1 MTKYKIE
8 DGTIVDVTEYSQE
21 SIDFFLTQYP
31 EAELVQEEETQD
43 FQNGAAEK
51 DADVVPVA
59 TPSRAS
65 IISGVQPKDTESPS
79 VDISSELEDPDPDKP
94 LSASEK
100 RIATRKRREQEKQ
113 DGLKAEAITATNE
126 IEARIESIPKEDI
139 VTIQANEYFGP
150 VKTRSDRTTVSKTMV
165 GMMGP
170 TVSFEPTFDSD
181 ESYTKYLKETL
192 GVKYDQY
199 LDYKETNNIV
209 PLNTQN
215 ESQLK
220 GIYDDAETKAKDKV
234 YNNSLF
240 NVSEDVQ
247 EYMVASPKFASGAET
262 VEAQKFNL
270 KVLNES
276 VDQNLKNY
284 KDALK
289 EWESQAIPLNKE
301 AEDIKTQIDRFTFYY
316 DGASQEQADQY
327 NELIQAYNSKIQQWE
342 EKGFNELPVFVNSQ
356 AKLVNSQQKDYSKML
371 EDSRK
376 ALVDSDLFEKN
387 LKQDYSASARVGRVF
402 DEFFVQSTR
411 NFADLTAEL
420 GLKGAKA
427 AGMAGFQPLAFLTSP
442 GNSAIVDSVIETI
455 QKNNKNYNLSMASKR
470 ESIPTSPS
478 IDDIGKDGLSVW
490 DWTSIALQDN
500 SATIATTFVPGLASL
515 KGASGVKAAFKTASY
530 TARKKALQNQKKLW
544 LAGKRTVQG
553 TFFVAETGGKYGE
566 LQTDEASREQEIKF
580 LYSKLNNIEDID
592 ERTEIYNKINELEE
606 VEDYTLLQKAFTSY
620 GAGTTAT
627 LLESLGTLKM
637 LEPAKG
643 LAKQIGVKAA
653 KKELYKQPV
662 RFGAN
667 LVGSTLAGLK
677 SLPKNLGVET
687 LEEVLTEISHNALD
701 VTVLNENKS
710 IFEGVNK
717 DFLASTAVSSFG
729 IMAPR
734 SAGNM
739 FNIVKS
745 EFRTKGEIFDNQKL
759 ARELIDLNES
769 TTPEN
774 SKELRGRKRQLLKKL
789 ALSDAISLH
798 KLRYMTADQIEEV
811 ADINRQMRQVNGKF
825 SQLGGLGD
833 LGEAENKRVKKQL
846 ENEYSSLTT
855 ARQELLDAKQRS
867 NTKKAANINKA
878 LGTAAQNSN
887 ASFYYG
893 VNDFYNDLVMTQMG
907 DGDFISIKGEQE
919 EGGIKYEDLD
929 KQLAKYKGK
938 MVKVVDD
945 KTGKEVEVDAF
956 EYLKE
961 NVENNSFNAA
971 QLFGDI
977 IVNQPLIDRKI
988 ASEPTG
994 TGAQYAAISPLEELF
1009 HLSVAQK
1016 GIKFD
1021 STAENAVLEA
1031 ENILKEKRDLG
1042 VISEEDYNGLNKR
1055 FDQYRGKDSK
1065 DFNAEEFIAQMN
1077 NAISLGAINR
1087 SDLESAPSFKKFL
1100 NNTIRSTFGDMS
1112 WMLKLENS
1120 DDVFN
1125 LVKNFQSDVSKGVT
1139 FQAPEREELKTS
1151 LSEDIQNELE
1161 ALEDSY
1167 FDGDIDEYQ
1176 FEQRRDNLDIKLK
1189 QAEKT
1194 EKAAVVKQVETEV
1207 VKDVDIEST
1216 KKPTVKKETS
1226 DKESKPKKVYN
1237 NENLIETIKSKDTSS
1252 REKAA
1257 AEADLVESFDTMAL
1271 NAIKYDTRKG
1281 DYDRT
1286 EVRDYLRVFFPTI
1299 LKSYNPSEA
1308 KFSTWVYN
1316 NIAPK
1321 AQQTYEKFKKIAD
1334 KSLDAEAGTAG
1345 SVREAVADTSTTTEV
1360 ATDKT
1365 SRKIKPIELVRNQ
1378 ESKNKYREAIKNIV
1392 ESGEVSIDKSTFGN
1406 LKDLATEV
1414 TAEIFDIPVLKVTDP
1429 ADNLTYKDVIV
1440 DDSNI
1445 NKIKKYYPE
1454 AKVGM
1459 VIKSESSKIQDV
1471 IKSMGTDLF
1480 KLLPPEN
1487 VSPELA
1493 TVDAQAYKPVKG
1505 TGLKIPSSL
1514 MKVFYEATGKRS
1526 KGVTSQTA
1534 IKRLK
1539 PGLTYEQ
1546 FLKDLG
1552 IVKGQPNTY
1561 DRAIGQRLKA
1571 ITTLFGKLATNTEV
1585 RQLEGV
1591 TDVQKQNIEAG
1602 KSDIQFSK
1610 SSKDLLN
1617 KFNLNYTEIRSKL
1630 DVDNYIENMVK
1641 PLINVFNSEDY
1652 KLLNRTVLQFRSKS
1666 LGGNKIVSDYLRNK
1680 LSKLNL
1686 PNRVTVGRTKPSST
1700 IGNTVEKFEKSLKS
1714 GKINK
1719 YNKRNSEVFDK
1730 MWNDINDIV
1739 SKDRN
1744 MAVPIMYFLEN
1755 SINEA
1760 TNPHRMGAPIIGYQV
1775 NAGKLYYEHAVQS
1788 QLSYLSLMESIL
1800 DPDKNFKSE
1809 FEKIKENYKIIAISE
1824 SSNDKLNKAGYALK
1838 MPKDW
1843 KNWYDRYFNKKV
1855 ASIDGGINPNELINI
1870 KGGTF
1875 ADGFGINNKGG
1886 KISKEKIALN
1896 KSIIQASKSN
1906 NNMLPKSQKLKG
1918 DFTNDQVLDKMR
1930 ELDSKQRE
1938 AQISFSKTF
1947 NLDKDFN
1954 DILENKTGIAA
1965 EKTYGKVKA
1974 EVVGASKGKFD
1985 FFIAPSA
1992 EDFVGLL
1999 YKTLGKGKKGDAQM
2013 AWYKTHL
2020 LDPFA
2025 RAMNNVSADR
2035 NSLGRDFKALKKD
2048 LKIVPKDLKKRLPG
2062 EYFTKEQAIRVYIWE
2077 QTGADIPGLSEADQK
2092 TLVDIVKDNT
2102 NLVLFANEIMKL
2114 NKGIAFAKPSENW
2127 VSGTITTDLIEGLN
2141 SVKRKQYLEL
2151 WQQNVDIIFS
2161 EKNLNKLEA
2170 AYGKSY
2176 RYSIEG
2182 TLERMKTGRNRTFG
2196 TDSLTGRFLDWI
2208 NGTTG
2213 AIMFFNTRSAVL
2225 QTISAANFINFQ
2237 DNNVFAASKAFA
2249 NQKQYWSDFKML
2261 FNSDFLVERRDGLK
2275 LNVQESDI
2283 ADIAKERGARGVIG
2297 RILKLGFTPTQLA
2310 DSFAIA
2316 AGGSTFYRNRLN
2328 KLIKEGMDPLA
2339 AKKQAMRDFR
2349 ETAEESQ
2356 QSSRPDKIS
2365 QQQAGPLGRT
2375 VLAFANTPA
2384 QYARLMKKAASDIK
2398 NGRGD
2403 FKTNV
2408 SKIMYYGFVQN
2419 LIFNT
2424 LTNALFAIEFGEDE
2438 EEESKKYVSV
2448 ANGMADSI
2456 LRGIGVSGAIVSV
2469 LKNAALTFVREDKK
2483 KNPNYEKITDDL
2495 LRISPPIASKISK
2508 FKSAS
2513 RSYKWDKKEMGEKG
2527 FSLDNPAYLAGANVV
2542 SAATN
2547 LPLDRVIKK
2556 MDHVRAASNSE
2567 LETYKRIFLLAGW
2580 SKWDLGIKEPKKS
2593 KKKNGKFGGGGGF
2606 GSGGKF

>member
-65 IISGVQPKDTESPS
+65 IISGVQPKDTESQS
-79 VDISSELEDPDPDKP
+79 VDTSSELQEPESEDPSERDLLVSSIEETERQINDYIQRGGEVNESDAAVLQGYKNDLFKMDQNIITGKDFSSDEFEKLEDNEKIKLQEAASNEIQKQYSSDGIVEFEITPEEIDDKAKKILKEKTQPSLIESYAAQTVRGFASFAKNSVDFVDMVEFSIMEAGLNAFDSDYEGTPEEKQALMRTAKQSKGAVNFNHSLAAELFIQKLEPSIRKYENESIIDDIEQGNYLLAGERAVGSALESLPSVAAAYLGVGGLVALGGSSAGAKFTEEFEKDPSVNTAN
-94 LSASEK
+94 LVANALASGTIDAGFE
-100 RIATRKRREQEKQ
+100 IATRGVLKRAGILANKGNR
-113 DGLKAEAITATNE
+113 KAAEDLI
-126 IEARIESIPKEDI
+126 RGGSESL
-139 VTIQANEYFGP
+139 
-150 VKTRSDRTTVSKTMV
+150 VKKLGINTVSEAGSEAATKT
-165 GMMGP
+165 
-170 TVSFEPTFDSD
+170 T
-181 ESYTKYLKETL
+181 TL
-192 GVKYDQY
+192 
-199 LDYKETNNIV
+199 L
-209 PLNTQN
+209 L
-215 ESQLK
+215 
-220 GIYDDAETKAKDKV
+220 
-234 YNNSLF
+234 
-240 NVSEDVQ
+240 
-247 EYMVASPKFASGAET
+247 
-262 VEAQKFNL
+262 
-270 KVLNES
+270 
-276 VDQNLKNY
+276 
-284 KDALK
+284 DAL
-289 EWESQAIPLNKE
+289 P
-301 AEDIKTQIDRFTFYY
+301 
-316 DGASQEQADQY
+316 
-327 NELIQAYNSKIQQWE
+327 
-342 EKGFNELPVFVNSQ
+342 
-356 AKLVNSQQKDYSKML
+356 
-371 EDSRK
+371 
-376 ALVDSDLFEKN
+376 
-387 LKQDYSASARVGRVF
+387 
-402 DEFFVQSTR
+402 
-411 NFADLTAEL
+411 
-420 GLKGAKA
+420 
-427 AGMAGFQPLAFLTSP
+427 
-442 GNSAIVDSVIETI
+442 
-455 QKNNKNYNLSMASKR
+455 NY
-470 ESIPTSPS
+470 T
-478 IDDIGKDGLSVW
+478 GVGLSREFDLSK
-490 DWTSIALQDN
+490 DWKSIA
-500 SATIATTFVPGLASL
+500 
-515 KGASGVKAAFKTASY
+515 
-530 TARKKALQNQKKLW
+530 
-544 LAGKRTVQG
+544 
-553 TFFVAETGGKYGE
+553 
-566 LQTDEASREQEIKF
+566 
-580 LYSKLNNIEDID
+580 
-592 ERTEIYNKINELEE
+592 EE
-606 VEDYTLLQKAFTSY
+606 GIVGSVF
-620 GAGTTAT
+620 GIAGTTGGAVKNRNVSAVRAAEYI
-627 LLESLGTLKM
+627 LMPDEI
-637 LEPAKG
+637 
-643 LAKQIGVKAA
+643 KQVLIKSSNDLS
-653 KKELYKQPV
+653 ELYKNKKTADV
-662 RFGAN
+662 E
-667 LVGSTLAGLK
+667 
-677 SLPKNLGVET
+677 SL
-687 LEEVLTEISHNALD
+687 
-701 VTVLNENKS
+701 
-710 IFEGVNK
+710 
-717 DFLASTAVSSFG
+717 
-729 IMAPR
+729 
-734 SAGNM
+734 
-739 FNIVKS
+739 
-745 EFRTKGEIFDNQKL
+745 
-759 ARELIDLNES
+759 ELID
-769 TTPEN
+769 
-774 SKELRGRKRQLLKKL
+774 
-789 ALSDAISLH
+789 DAIDEKIS
-798 KLRYMTADQIEEV
+798 IIV
-811 ADINRQMRQVNGKF
+811 DIK
-825 SQLGGLGD
+825 S
-833 LGEAENKRVKKQL
+833 
-846 ENEYSSLTT
+846 
-855 ARQELLDAKQRS
+855 
-867 NTKKAANINKA
+867 
-878 LGTAAQNSN
+878 QNSN
-887 ASFYYG
+887 ALKNMTSEEVKAYAKNKLEINSLNARIKNPKTKEIVKNLAEKKLKQIKE
-893 VNDFYNDLVMTQMG
+893 VNKDLFRNSNERMFERRNKAAS
-907 DGDFISIKGEQE
+907 D
-919 EGGIKYEDLD
+919 
-929 KQLAKYKGK
+929 LAKDLGFKKGPQVFNSTEDYIK
-938 MVKVVDD
+938 AISENTGMSLEEAAAEAKGSNGAFVGAGEIFVD
-945 KTGKEVEVDAF
+945 KTVALKQGSVSVSNHEV
-956 EYLKE
+956 LHPI
-961 NVENNSFNAA
+961 
-971 QLFGDI
+971 L
-977 IVNQPLIDRKI
+977 
-988 ASEPTG
+988 
-994 TGAQYAAISPLEELF
+994 
-1009 HLSVAQK
+1009 
-1016 GIKFD
+1016 
-1021 STAENAVLEA
+1021 NAVL
-1031 ENILKEKRDLG
+1031 G
-1042 VISEEDYNGLNKR
+1042 
-1055 FDQYRGKDSK
+1055 
-1065 DFNAEEFIAQMN
+1065 
-1077 NAISLGAINR
+1077 
-1087 SDLESAPSFKKFL
+1087 
-1100 NNTIRSTFGDMS
+1100 
-1112 WMLKLENS
+1112 
-1120 DDVFN
+1120 
-1125 LVKNFQSDVSKGVT
+1125 
-1139 FQAPEREELKTS
+1139 
-1151 LSEDIQNELE
+1151 DIQNQSRIVKEFKEQLNSSQLNWVQSQLDANVE
-1161 ALEDSY
+1161 TQDHDKEFLTY
-1167 FDGDIDEYQ
+1167 FSEGIL
-1176 FEQRRDNLDIKLK
+1176 NKDIKYDENVFTKLKKFVTNLFKAQGYKNISFKSGEDVFEFLK
-1189 QAEKT
+1189 QYNNSILKNDKVESSIVEAIRN
-1194 EKAAVVKQVETEV
+1194 QETERG
-1207 VKDVDIEST
+1207 VKSSEVGTIDNISLSKTNKEQLNALQEELDALDEFDFDDEFAFDAAKSNLENKIKTAERNEAKAKAEST

-1257 AEADLVESFDTMAL
+1257 AEADLVDSFDTMAL

-1286 EVRDYLRVFFPTI
+1286 EVRDYLRSFFPTI

-1334 KSLDAEAGTAG
+1334 KSLDTEAGTAG

-1686 PNRVTVGRTKPSST
+1686 PNRVTVGRTKPSSA

-1855 ASIDGGINPNELINI
+1855 ASIDGGINPDELINI

-1875 ADGFGINNKGG
+1875 ADDFGINNKGG

-1938 AQISFSKTF
+1938 AQISFSKKF
-1947 NLDKDFN
+1947 DLNKDFN
-1954 DILENKTGIAA
+1954 DIIENKTGIAA

-2062 EYFTKEQAIRVYIWE
+2062 EYFTKEQAVRVYIWE
-2077 QTGADIPGLSEADQK
+2077 QTGADVPGLSEADQK
-2092 TLVDIVKDNT
+2092 TLVDMVKDNT

-2151 WQQNVDIIFS
+2151 WQQNVDEIFS

-2375 VLAFANTPA
+2375 VLAFANTQT
-2384 QYARLMKKAASDIK
+2384 QYARIMKKAASDIK

-2438 EEESKKYVSV
+2438 EKENEKYVSV
-2448 ANGMADSI
+2448 VNGMADSI

-2483 KNPNYEKITDDL
+2483 KNPNYEKVVDDL
-2495 LRISPPIASKISK
+2495 LRISPPIASKASK
-2508 FKSAS
+2508 IKSAS

>member
-65 IISGVQPKDTESPS
+65 IISGVQPEDTDLELE
-79 VDISSELEDPDPDKP
+79 DTSSELQEPELKEFSERDLLVSSIEETEKQINDYIEQGGEVNKSDAAVLQGYKND
-94 LSASEK
+94 LFKMDQNIITGDDFSSDEFEKLESSEK
-100 RIATRKRREQEKQ
+100 IKLQEAASNEIERQYSFDGIVEFEITPEEIDNKAKKILKETTQPSLIESYAAQTVRGFASFVKNSVDFVDMVEFSIMEAGLNAFDSDYEGTPEEKKALMKVAKQSRGAVNFNHSLAAEIFIQKLEPSIREYENESIIDDIEEGNYLIAGERAVGSALESLPSVVAASLGIGGLVALGGSSAGAKFTEEFEKDPSINTANLVANALASGTIEAGFEIATRGVLKRAGILTNKGNRKAAEDLIRGGSESLIKKLGINTASEFGSEAATKTTSLLLDALPNYTGVGLSREFDLSKDWKSIAEEGLVGSVFGIAGTSVGAAKNRNVNAVKAAEYVLMPDEIKQ
-113 DGLKAEAITATNE
+113 VVINSSNELSELYKSKKTADVESSKLIDEAIKEEISKVVDIKSQNSNALKNMTSEEVKAYAKNKLEINSLNAKIKNPKTKEIVKNLAEQKLKQIKKVNKDLFRNSNERMFERRNKAASDLAKKLGFKKGPQVFNSTEDYIKAISENTNMSLE
-126 IEARIESIPKEDI
+126 DAAIEARGSNGAFIGAGKIFVDKTVALKQGSVSVSNHEVLHPVLNAVLGDIQNQSRIVKEFKEKLNSSQLNWVQSQLD
-139 VTIQANEYFGP
+139 AN
-150 VKTRSDRTTVSKTMV
+150 VKTEDH
-165 GMMGP
+165 
-170 TVSFEPTFDSD
+170 DSEFLTYFSEGILNKD
-181 ESYTKYLKETL
+181 I
-192 GVKYDQY
+192 KYDENVFTKLKKFVINLLKIQG
-199 LDYKETNNIV
+199 YKNISFKSGEDV
-209 PLNTQN
+209 F
-215 ESQLK
+215 EFLK
-220 GIYDDAETKAKDKV
+220 Q
-234 YNNSLF
+234 YNNSI
-240 NVSEDVQ
+240 
-247 EYMVASPKFASGAET
+247 
-262 VEAQKFNL
+262 
-270 KVLNES
+270 
-276 VDQNLKNY
+276 LKND
-284 KDALK
+284 KVDSSVIEAIRNQETERGVKSSEIGTINDISLSKTNKEQVDALK
-289 EWESQAIPLNKE
+289 EELDALDEFDFDDEFAFDAAKSNLENK
-301 AEDIKTQIDRFTFYY
+301 IKTAER
-316 DGASQEQADQY
+316 
-327 NELIQAYNSKIQQWE
+327 NE
-342 EKGFNELPVFVNSQ
+342 
-356 AKLVNSQQKDYSKML
+356 
-371 EDSRK
+371 
-376 ALVDSDLFEKN
+376 
-387 LKQDYSASARVGRVF
+387 
-402 DEFFVQSTR
+402 
-411 NFADLTAEL
+411 
-420 GLKGAKA
+420 AKA
-427 AGMAGFQPLAFLTSP
+427 
-442 GNSAIVDSVIETI
+442 
-455 QKNNKNYNLSMASKR
+455 
-470 ESIPTSPS
+470 
-478 IDDIGKDGLSVW
+478 
-490 DWTSIALQDN
+490 
-500 SATIATTFVPGLASL
+500 
-515 KGASGVKAAFKTASY
+515 KT
-530 TARKKALQNQKKLW
+530 
-544 LAGKRTVQG
+544 
-553 TFFVAETGGKYGE
+553 
-566 LQTDEASREQEIKF
+566 
-580 LYSKLNNIEDID
+580 
-592 ERTEIYNKINELEE
+592 
-606 VEDYTLLQKAFTSY
+606 
-620 GAGTTAT
+620 
-627 LLESLGTLKM
+627 
-637 LEPAKG
+637 
-643 LAKQIGVKAA
+643 
-653 KKELYKQPV
+653 
-662 RFGAN
+662 
-667 LVGSTLAGLK
+667 
-677 SLPKNLGVET
+677 
-687 LEEVLTEISHNALD
+687 
-701 VTVLNENKS
+701 
-710 IFEGVNK
+710 
-717 DFLASTAVSSFG
+717 
-729 IMAPR
+729 
-734 SAGNM
+734 
-739 FNIVKS
+739 
-745 EFRTKGEIFDNQKL
+745 
-759 ARELIDLNES
+759 
-769 TTPEN
+769 
-774 SKELRGRKRQLLKKL
+774 
-789 ALSDAISLH
+789 
-798 KLRYMTADQIEEV
+798 
-811 ADINRQMRQVNGKF
+811 
-825 SQLGGLGD
+825 
-833 LGEAENKRVKKQL
+833 
-846 ENEYSSLTT
+846 
-855 ARQELLDAKQRS
+855 
-867 NTKKAANINKA
+867 
-878 LGTAAQNSN
+878 
-887 ASFYYG
+887 
-893 VNDFYNDLVMTQMG
+893 
-907 DGDFISIKGEQE
+907 
-919 EGGIKYEDLD
+919 
-929 KQLAKYKGK
+929 
-938 MVKVVDD
+938 
-945 KTGKEVEVDAF
+945 
-956 EYLKE
+956 
-961 NVENNSFNAA
+961 
-971 QLFGDI
+971 
-977 IVNQPLIDRKI
+977 
-988 ASEPTG
+988 
-994 TGAQYAAISPLEELF
+994 
-1009 HLSVAQK
+1009 
-1016 GIKFD
+1016 
-1021 STAENAVLEA
+1021 
-1031 ENILKEKRDLG
+1031 
-1042 VISEEDYNGLNKR
+1042 
-1055 FDQYRGKDSK
+1055 
-1065 DFNAEEFIAQMN
+1065 
-1077 NAISLGAINR
+1077 
-1087 SDLESAPSFKKFL
+1087 
-1100 NNTIRSTFGDMS
+1100 
-1112 WMLKLENS
+1112 
-1120 DDVFN
+1120 
-1125 LVKNFQSDVSKGVT
+1125 
-1139 FQAPEREELKTS
+1139 
-1151 LSEDIQNELE
+1151 
-1161 ALEDSY
+1161 
-1167 FDGDIDEYQ
+1167 
-1176 FEQRRDNLDIKLK
+1176 
-1189 QAEKT
+1189 
-1194 EKAAVVKQVETEV
+1194 
-1207 VKDVDIEST
+1207 EST

-1237 NENLIETIKSKDTSS
+1237 NENLIETIKSEDTSS
-1252 REKAA
+1252 KEKAV
-1257 AEADLVESFDTMAL
+1257 AEADLVDSFDTMAL

-1286 EVRDYLRVFFPTI
+1286 EVRDYLRSFFPTI

-1445 NKIKKYYPE
+1445 NKIKKYYPD

-1602 KSDIQFSK
+1602 KSDIMFSKVSNIYFAITGQITNMDFKDELKVNAFKKNMFKVFNSFSEEDFVNYILPLASKGYNYNWKTIDGKKVNVENYKNIRNIVFKGRKDFFKSYNEYRKSEGLKPIKYKSYDRSITYTDSKGVKRKTSLAVLKKQSSEGVNSGKFFETIKERISTAKDQIKGLKKILKVLKEYNKQNPDDRNFIPMMFTMMNSNTNGLIRTAAIPKWIMYEAGLADSEYVYEHTQTASDTSGELMKALYSDMTDSEFDSFFNKVMENFDVAIIPKTEDTKVNKTMSSNGLREGGSKSDYKLDLLYPIKDGLPIRYEEANKNNGANIVLTPLIYFSKKNNIETFSKNNLSKTLKSSKYKKFIKDIKDKTLYHGGSNTLEFDATWFYINDFEAAEMWGDNKVYGVKVSDLDNNIIIPDLNDVGEFAKYASEKFNLPEETFFDIRNILPLKNADEIINEWFDWVFTNDTTWDIGYNLYENGKINDAAVTVLGKLPKSKVKLSFSK
-1610 SSKDLLN
+1610 SSS
-1617 KFNLNYTEIRSKL
+1617 NLN
-1630 DVDNYIENMVK
+1630 
-1641 PLINVFNSEDY
+1641 
-1652 KLLNRTVLQFRSKS
+1652 
-1666 LGGNKIVSDYLRNK
+1666 
-1680 LSKLNL
+1680 
-1686 PNRVTVGRTKPSST
+1686 SS
-1700 IGNTVEKFEKSLKS
+1700 
-1714 GKINK
+1714 
-1719 YNKRNSEVFDK
+1719 
-1730 MWNDINDIV
+1730 
-1739 SKDRN
+1739 
-1744 MAVPIMYFLEN
+1744 
-1755 SINEA
+1755 
-1760 TNPHRMGAPIIGYQV
+1760 
-1775 NAGKLYYEHAVQS
+1775 
-1788 QLSYLSLMESIL
+1788 
-1800 DPDKNFKSE
+1800 
-1809 FEKIKENYKIIAISE
+1809 IKK
-1824 SSNDKLNKAGYALK
+1824 
-1838 MPKDW
+1838 
-1843 KNWYDRYFNKKV
+1843 
-1855 ASIDGGINPNELINI
+1855 
-1870 KGGTF
+1870 
-1875 ADGFGINNKGG
+1875 
-1886 KISKEKIALN
+1886 
-1896 KSIIQASKSN
+1896 ASKSN
-1906 NNMLPKSQKLKG
+1906 NKMLPKSQKLKG

-1930 ELDSKQRE
+1930 ELDNKQRE

-1974 EVVGASKGKFD
+1974 EVVGASKGNFD

-2025 RAMNNVSADR
+2025 RAMNNVSRDR

-2092 TLVDIVKDNT
+2092 TLVDIVKDDP

-2151 WQQNVDIIFS
+2151 WQQNVDEIFS

-2176 RYSIEG
+2176 RYALEG
-2182 TLERMKTGRNRTFG
+2182 TLKRMKTGRNRTFG

-2213 AIMFFNTRSAVL
+2213 AIMFFNSRSAVL
-2225 QTISAANFINFQ
+2225 QTISAANFINFE

-2316 AGGSTFYRNRLN
+2316 SGGSTFYRNRLN

-2384 QYARLMKKAASDIK
+2384 QYARIMKKAASDIK

-2438 EEESKKYVSV
+2438 EKENEKYVKV

-2483 KNPNYEKITDDL
+2483 KNPNYEKIVDDL
-2495 LRISPPIASKISK
+2495 LRISPPIASKASK
-2508 FKSAS
+2508 IKSAS

-2556 MDHVRAASNSE
+2556 MDHIRAASNSE

-2580 SKWDLGIKEPKKS
+2580 SKWDLGIKEPKKPKKS
-2593 KKKNGKFGGGGGF
+2593 KKKNGKFGSGGGF
-2606 GSGGKF
+2606 SSGGKF

>member
-65 IISGVQPKDTESPS
+65 IISGVQPEDTESPS
-79 VDISSELEDPDPDKP
+79 VDTSSELQEPKP
-94 LSASEK
+94 LRGRAKTRRAELDRRDLAIEEKQKQEKEQSFFDDIFTDEPAYDKTKSFRAKRDKINQMAKDREELERKATLYSYNNMPGLESVAYIDNQLQEFDATAAKELEILNLDPEFKLRNDAIEQLSKNTGSNQGTGDGLEDTLSESNVLNVFRGKSYFKDVEASEIIDLNAEIEDAVVSK
-100 RIATRKRREQEKQ
+100 LDNKQLQKLSKGFYTLQEKEN
-113 DGLKAEAITATNE
+113 L
-126 IEARIESIPKEDI
+126 
-139 VTIQANEYFGP
+139 
-150 VKTRSDRTTVSKTMV
+150 
-165 GMMGP
+165 
-170 TVSFEPTFDSD
+170 
-181 ESYTKYLKETL
+181 
-192 GVKYDQY
+192 
-199 LDYKETNNIV
+199 
-209 PLNTQN
+209 LN
-215 ESQLK
+215 
-220 GIYDDAETKAKDKV
+220 
-234 YNNSLF
+234 
-240 NVSEDVQ
+240 
-247 EYMVASPKFASGAET
+247 
-262 VEAQKFNL
+262 
-270 KVLNES
+270 
-276 VDQNLKNY
+276 
-284 KDALK
+284 
-289 EWESQAIPLNKE
+289 
-301 AEDIKTQIDRFTFYY
+301 
-316 DGASQEQADQY
+316 
-327 NELIQAYNSKIQQWE
+327 
-342 EKGFNELPVFVNSQ
+342 
-356 AKLVNSQQKDYSKML
+356 
-371 EDSRK
+371 
-376 ALVDSDLFEKN
+376 
-387 LKQDYSASARVGRVF
+387 
-402 DEFFVQSTR
+402 
-411 NFADLTAEL
+411 
-420 GLKGAKA
+420 
-427 AGMAGFQPLAFLTSP
+427 
-442 GNSAIVDSVIETI
+442 
-455 QKNNKNYNLSMASKR
+455 
-470 ESIPTSPS
+470 
-478 IDDIGKDGLSVW
+478 
-490 DWTSIALQDN
+490 
-500 SATIATTFVPGLASL
+500 
-515 KGASGVKAAFKTASY
+515 GVKAPIVQKKIKEIEDDGEVQLVKTEDQINNFRKTQEAIVKSLNVLKNNPNITQENVDEYNLLVNKYKDIDAQVKNTVNNFEAYKTESLSKVNSLEGDFGIDLATGVINNNFKLTDKVEKFREKYSGDGWWNGTADIIGGELMQGAYQLLKKRYIGSATWLLTSFGDAFTDQENYSDFDAFSDVINNWSNKTILAKSEAEKFKITKKEGGFKDFDARNYAKLGVSMIPFTAQLISEVKKGKFTGLRSAIGKNYSKLGDKSKVLKDVSQQLKNNIIMADAAFRATIMDNQKEGEALGLNGLQASTFATVKSATEASVQLIMPDTQFLKGVTGKAIKDAFVGNLKKVANVEGAKSAVKEFSTNILKEYGEEQVNAAMNLVTDASY
-530 TARKKALQNQKKLW
+530 GLALPEASEFLNSQIELAAGTFMLSGGMSTVGASKTFSNQKKLIYNQIHDNITS
-544 LAGKRTVQG
+544 LDLGLKTMQ
-553 TFFVAETGGKYGE
+553 
-566 LQTDEASREQEIKF
+566 EASKNSENIAEIIKTRKF
-580 LYSKLNNIEDID
+580 AKDIF
-592 ERTEIYNKINELEE
+592 KA
-606 VEDYTLLQKAFTSY
+606 VE
-620 GAGTTAT
+620 
-627 LLESLGTLKM
+627 
-637 LEPAKG
+637 
-643 LAKQIGVKAA
+643 
-653 KKELYKQPV
+653 
-662 RFGAN
+662 
-667 LVGSTLAGLK
+667 
-677 SLPKNLGVET
+677 
-687 LEEVLTEISHNALD
+687 
-701 VTVLNENKS
+701 
-710 IFEGVNK
+710 
-717 DFLASTAVSSFG
+717 SS
-729 IMAPR
+729 
-734 SAGNM
+734 
-739 FNIVKS
+739 
-745 EFRTKGEIFDNQKL
+745 
-759 ARELIDLNES
+759 
-769 TTPEN
+769 PEN
-774 SKELRGRKRQLLKKL
+774 V
-789 ALSDAISLH
+789 
-798 KLRYMTADQIEEV
+798 TADQIDLLLEKQKLIKKKETTDSAFHPAINKKIEEV
-811 ADINRQMRQVNGKF
+811 DAKIEDSSVKRDVAEQFDKDVVNVSKSLNSIGQKVDETLVLEDNEESSASDQMREILIKNNK
-825 SQLGGLGD
+825 SK
-833 LGEAENKRVKKQL
+833 EYAEENKD
-846 ENEYSSLTT
+846 S
-855 ARQELLDAKQRS
+855 
-867 NTKKAANINKA
+867 
-878 LGTAAQNSN
+878 
-887 ASFYYG
+887 YG
-893 VNDFYNDLVMTQMG
+893 A
-907 DGDFISIKGEQE
+907 FITI
-919 EGGIKYEDLD
+919 D
-929 KQLAKYKGK
+929 
-938 MVKVVDD
+938 
-945 KTGKEVEVDAF
+945 GKEVLVINKTSALSDSVVTTGQHEFLHKLLRASLSSNP
-956 EYLKE
+956 EMITKAGQMLLKE
-961 NVENNSFNAA
+961 IGQTVGTDSELISRINSYSSDADITSEKFFEEILPLFSEALTSKDVKLNESSLKKIGNFFRQVFQNAGLKKINFKTTEGVVNFIKDYNKAYSKGTFKGSLKGLASGSNIVDNVSLSKKVVE
-971 QLFGDI
+971 L
-977 IVNQPLIDRKI
+977 K
-988 ASEPTG
+988 
-994 TGAQYAAISPLEELF
+994 EELDALDEF
-1009 HLSVAQK
+1009 DFDDEFAFDAAKSNLENK
-1016 GIKFD
+1016 IK
-1021 STAENAVLEA
+1021 TAERNEA
-1031 ENILKEKRDLG
+1031 K
-1042 VISEEDYNGLNKR
+1042 
-1055 FDQYRGKDSK
+1055 
-1065 DFNAEEFIAQMN
+1065 A
-1077 NAISLGAINR
+1077 
-1087 SDLESAPSFKKFL
+1087 
-1100 NNTIRSTFGDMS
+1100 
-1112 WMLKLENS
+1112 
-1120 DDVFN
+1120 
-1125 LVKNFQSDVSKGVT
+1125 
-1139 FQAPEREELKTS
+1139 KT
-1151 LSEDIQNELE
+1151 
-1161 ALEDSY
+1161 
-1167 FDGDIDEYQ
+1167 
-1176 FEQRRDNLDIKLK
+1176 
-1189 QAEKT
+1189 
-1194 EKAAVVKQVETEV
+1194 
-1207 VKDVDIEST
+1207 EST
-1216 KKPTVKKETS
+1216 KKPAVKKETL
-1226 DKESKPKKVYN
+1226 DKESKPKKVYD

-1252 REKAA
+1252 KEKAA
-1257 AEADLVESFDTMAL
+1257 AEADLVDSFDTMAL

-1286 EVRDYLRVFFPTI
+1286 EVRDYLRSFFPTI

-1334 KSLDAEAGTAG
+1334 KSLDAEAGTGG

-1445 NKIKKYYPE
+1445 NKIKKYYPD

-1602 KSDIQFSK
+1602 KSDVMFSK
-1610 SSKDLLN
+1610 KKPSNESNVKKVLVKNSYKSVRDALAKEGIEQNPGISIRKGSSLVRKYLN
-1617 KFNLNYTEIRSKL
+1617 LALEDGSISFEEAVKKETEINRNFLSTVFEGREWLFGLFSDKKTINNGIKYEKYIKKAISSLGLKQVNVNLSEGGFGSGVDLVLSIGNENINIELKL
-1630 DVDNYIENMVK
+1630 NEKAQMGSFTIKINKEGISYTKGVDGLETSMSELDADIKTALNSEEYKNNYKKYIE
-1641 PLINVFNSEDY
+1641 EG
-1652 KLLNRTVLQFRSKS
+1652 LL
-1666 LGGNKIVSDYLRNK
+1666 LGGSINEKSGALEGTKQMFDKLK
-1680 LSKLNL
+1680 KKKLLSKLNIDIETDQNL
-1686 PNRVTVGRTKPSST
+1686 VDLIYNNKDIYNMD
-1700 IGNTVEKFEKSLKS
+1700 IGGKGLYYLGENKNNLNVPRLKGKVNLLIRSMHTQIGSS
-1714 GKINK
+1714 GKYRSSVRAFPSFKSSI
-1719 YNKRNSEVFDK
+1719 
-1730 MWNDINDIV
+1730 
-1739 SKDRN
+1739 
-1744 MAVPIMYFLEN
+1744 EN
-1755 SINEA
+1755 SNIN
-1760 TNPHRMGAPIIGYQV
+1760 
-1775 NAGKLYYEHAVQS
+1775 L
-1788 QLSYLSLMESIL
+1788 
-1800 DPDKNFKSE
+1800 
-1809 FEKIKENYKIIAISE
+1809 SE
-1824 SSNDKLNKAGYALK
+1824 SRNIEKNINSIVNSVKL
-1838 MPKDW
+1838 
-1843 KNWYDRYFNKKV
+1843 
-1855 ASIDGGINPNELINI
+1855 S
-1870 KGGTF
+1870 
-1875 ADGFGINNKGG
+1875 
-1886 KISKEKIALN
+1886 

-1930 ELDSKQRE
+1930 ELDDKQRE
-1938 AQISFSKTF
+1938 AQISFSKKF

-1954 DILENKTGIAA
+1954 DIIENKTGIAA
-1965 EKTYGKVKA
+1965 AKTYGKVKA

-1985 FFIAPSA
+1985 FFIAPTA

-2025 RAMNNVSADR
+2025 RAMNNVSRDR
-2035 NSLGRDFKALKKD
+2035 VTMGRDFKALKKD

-2062 EYFTKEQAIRVYIWE
+2062 EYFTKEQAVRVYIWE
-2077 QTGADIPGLSEADQK
+2077 QTGADVPGLSEADKK
-2092 TLVDIVKDNT
+2092 TLVDIVKDDP
-2102 NLVLFANEIMKL
+2102 NLVLFANEVMKV
-2114 NKGIAFAKPSENW
+2114 NKGIEYAKPSENW
-2127 VSGTITTDLIEGLN
+2127 VSGTITTDLTEGLN

-2151 WQQNVDIIFS
+2151 WQQNVDEIFS

-2176 RYSIEG
+2176 RYALEG
-2182 TLERMKTGRNRTFG
+2182 TLKRMKTGRNRTFG

-2213 AIMFFNTRSAVL
+2213 AIMFFNSRSAVL
-2225 QTISAANFINFQ
+2225 QTISMANFINFE

-2316 AGGSTFYRNRLN
+2316 SGGSTFYRNRLN

-2384 QYARLMKKAASDIK
+2384 QYARIMKKAASDIK

-2438 EEESKKYVSV
+2438 EKENEKYVSV

-2456 LRGIGVSGAIVSV
+2456 LRGIGVSGAIVTV

-2483 KNPNYEKITDDL
+2483 KNPNYEKVVDDL
-2495 LRISPPIASKISK
+2495 LRISPPIASKASK
-2508 FKSAS
+2508 IKSAS

-2547 LPLDRVIKK
+2547 LPLDRVVKK

-2593 KKKNGKFGGGGGF
+2593 KKKNGNF
-2606 GSGGKF
+2606 GSGGGFSSKGKF

>member
-65 IISGVQPKDTESPS
+65 IISGVQPKDTESQS
-79 VDISSELEDPDPDKP
+79 VDTSSELQEPESEDPSERDLLVSSIEETERQINDYIQRGGEVNESDAAVLQGYKNDLFKMDQNIITGKDFSSDEFEKLEDNEKIKLQEAASNEIQKQYSSDGIVEFEITPEEIDDKAKKILKEKTQPSLIESYAAQTVRGFASFAKNSVDFVDMVEFSIMEAGLNAFDSDYEGTPEEKQALMRTAKQSKGAVNFNHSLAAELFIQKLEPSIRKYENESIIDDIEQGNYLLAGERAVGSALESLPSVAAAYLGVGGLVALGGSSAGAKFTEEFEKDPSVNTAN
-94 LSASEK
+94 LVANALASGTIDAGFE
-100 RIATRKRREQEKQ
+100 IATRGVLKRAGILANKGNR
-113 DGLKAEAITATNE
+113 KAAEDLI
-126 IEARIESIPKEDI
+126 RGGSESL
-139 VTIQANEYFGP
+139 
-150 VKTRSDRTTVSKTMV
+150 VKKLGINTVSEAGSEAATKT
-165 GMMGP
+165 
-170 TVSFEPTFDSD
+170 T
-181 ESYTKYLKETL
+181 TL
-192 GVKYDQY
+192 
-199 LDYKETNNIV
+199 L
-209 PLNTQN
+209 L
-215 ESQLK
+215 
-220 GIYDDAETKAKDKV
+220 
-234 YNNSLF
+234 
-240 NVSEDVQ
+240 
-247 EYMVASPKFASGAET
+247 
-262 VEAQKFNL
+262 
-270 KVLNES
+270 
-276 VDQNLKNY
+276 
-284 KDALK
+284 DAL
-289 EWESQAIPLNKE
+289 P
-301 AEDIKTQIDRFTFYY
+301 
-316 DGASQEQADQY
+316 
-327 NELIQAYNSKIQQWE
+327 
-342 EKGFNELPVFVNSQ
+342 
-356 AKLVNSQQKDYSKML
+356 
-371 EDSRK
+371 
-376 ALVDSDLFEKN
+376 
-387 LKQDYSASARVGRVF
+387 
-402 DEFFVQSTR
+402 
-411 NFADLTAEL
+411 
-420 GLKGAKA
+420 
-427 AGMAGFQPLAFLTSP
+427 
-442 GNSAIVDSVIETI
+442 
-455 QKNNKNYNLSMASKR
+455 NY
-470 ESIPTSPS
+470 T
-478 IDDIGKDGLSVW
+478 GVGLSREFDLSK
-490 DWTSIALQDN
+490 DWKSIA
-500 SATIATTFVPGLASL
+500 
-515 KGASGVKAAFKTASY
+515 
-530 TARKKALQNQKKLW
+530 
-544 LAGKRTVQG
+544 
-553 TFFVAETGGKYGE
+553 
-566 LQTDEASREQEIKF
+566 
-580 LYSKLNNIEDID
+580 
-592 ERTEIYNKINELEE
+592 EE
-606 VEDYTLLQKAFTSY
+606 GIVGSVF
-620 GAGTTAT
+620 GIAGTTGGAVKNRNVSAVRAAEYI
-627 LLESLGTLKM
+627 LMPDEI
-637 LEPAKG
+637 
-643 LAKQIGVKAA
+643 KQVLIKSSNDLS
-653 KKELYKQPV
+653 ELYKNKKTADV
-662 RFGAN
+662 E
-667 LVGSTLAGLK
+667 
-677 SLPKNLGVET
+677 SL
-687 LEEVLTEISHNALD
+687 
-701 VTVLNENKS
+701 
-710 IFEGVNK
+710 
-717 DFLASTAVSSFG
+717 
-729 IMAPR
+729 
-734 SAGNM
+734 
-739 FNIVKS
+739 
-745 EFRTKGEIFDNQKL
+745 
-759 ARELIDLNES
+759 ELID
-769 TTPEN
+769 
-774 SKELRGRKRQLLKKL
+774 
-789 ALSDAISLH
+789 DAIDEKIS
-798 KLRYMTADQIEEV
+798 IIV
-811 ADINRQMRQVNGKF
+811 DIK
-825 SQLGGLGD
+825 S
-833 LGEAENKRVKKQL
+833 
-846 ENEYSSLTT
+846 
-855 ARQELLDAKQRS
+855 
-867 NTKKAANINKA
+867 
-878 LGTAAQNSN
+878 QNSN
-887 ASFYYG
+887 ALKNMTSEEVKAYAKNKLEINSLNARIKNPKTKEIVKNLAEKKLKQIKE
-893 VNDFYNDLVMTQMG
+893 VNKDLFRNSNERMFERRNKAAS
-907 DGDFISIKGEQE
+907 D
-919 EGGIKYEDLD
+919 
-929 KQLAKYKGK
+929 LAKDLGFKKGPQVFNSTEDYIK
-938 MVKVVDD
+938 AISENTGMSLEEAAAEAKGSNGAFVGAGEIFVD
-945 KTGKEVEVDAF
+945 KTVALKQGSVSVSNHEV
-956 EYLKE
+956 LHPI
-961 NVENNSFNAA
+961 
-971 QLFGDI
+971 L
-977 IVNQPLIDRKI
+977 
-988 ASEPTG
+988 
-994 TGAQYAAISPLEELF
+994 
-1009 HLSVAQK
+1009 
-1016 GIKFD
+1016 
-1021 STAENAVLEA
+1021 NAVL
-1031 ENILKEKRDLG
+1031 G
-1042 VISEEDYNGLNKR
+1042 
-1055 FDQYRGKDSK
+1055 
-1065 DFNAEEFIAQMN
+1065 
-1077 NAISLGAINR
+1077 
-1087 SDLESAPSFKKFL
+1087 
-1100 NNTIRSTFGDMS
+1100 
-1112 WMLKLENS
+1112 
-1120 DDVFN
+1120 
-1125 LVKNFQSDVSKGVT
+1125 
-1139 FQAPEREELKTS
+1139 
-1151 LSEDIQNELE
+1151 DIQNQSRIVKEFKEQLNSSQLNWVQSQLDANVE
-1161 ALEDSY
+1161 TQDHDKEFLTY
-1167 FDGDIDEYQ
+1167 FSEGIL
-1176 FEQRRDNLDIKLK
+1176 NKDIKYDENVFTKLKKFVTNLFKAQGYKNISFKSGEDVFEFLK
-1189 QAEKT
+1189 QYNNSILKNDKVESSIVEAIRN
-1194 EKAAVVKQVETEV
+1194 QETERG
-1207 VKDVDIEST
+1207 VKSSEVGTIDNISLSKTNKEQLNALQEELDALDEFDFDDEFAFDAAKSNLENKIKTAERNEAKAKAEST

-1257 AEADLVESFDTMAL
+1257 AEADLVDSFDTMAL

-1286 EVRDYLRVFFPTI
+1286 EVRDYLRSFFPTI

-1334 KSLDAEAGTAG
+1334 KSLDTEAGTAG

-1686 PNRVTVGRTKPSST
+1686 PNRVTVGRTKPSSA

-1855 ASIDGGINPNELINI
+1855 ASIDGGINPDELINI

-1875 ADGFGINNKGG
+1875 ADDFGINNKGG

-1938 AQISFSKTF
+1938 AQISFSKKF
-1947 NLDKDFN
+1947 DLNKDFN
-1954 DILENKTGIAA
+1954 DIIENKTGIAA

-2062 EYFTKEQAIRVYIWE
+2062 EYFTKEQAVRVYIWE
-2077 QTGADIPGLSEADQK
+2077 QTGADVPGLSEADQK
-2092 TLVDIVKDNT
+2092 TLVDMVKDNT

-2151 WQQNVDIIFS
+2151 WQQNVDEIFS

-2384 QYARLMKKAASDIK
+2384 QYARIMKKAASDIK

-2438 EEESKKYVSV
+2438 EKENEKYVSV
-2448 ANGMADSI
+2448 VNGMADSI

-2508 FKSAS
+2508 IKSAS

-2527 FSLDNPAYLAGANVV
+2527 FSLDNPAYLAGANVI

>member
-65 IISGVQPKDTESPS
+65 IISGVQPEDTDLELE
-79 VDISSELEDPDPDKP
+79 DISSELQEPELKEFSERDLLVSSIEETEKQINDYIEQGGEVNKSDAAVLQGYKND
-94 LSASEK
+94 LFKMDQNIITGDDFSSDEFEKLESSEK
-100 RIATRKRREQEKQ
+100 IKLQEAASNEIERQYSFDGIVEFEITPEEIDNKAKKILKETTQPSLIESYAAQTVRGFASFVKNSVDFVDMVEFSIMEAGLNAFDSDYEGTPEEKKALMKVAKQSRGAVNFNHSLAAEIFIQKLEPSIREYENESIIDDIEEGNYLIAGERAVGSALESLPSVVAASLGIGGLVALGGSSAGAKFTEEFEKDPSINTANLVANALASGTIEAGFEIATRGVLKRAGILTNKGNRKAAEDLIRGGSESLIKKLGINTASEFGSEAATKTTSLLLDALPNYTGVGLSREFDLSKDWKSIAEEGLVGSVFGIAGTSVGAAKNRNVNAVKAAEYVLMPDEIKQ
-113 DGLKAEAITATNE
+113 VVINSSNELSELYKSKKTADVESSKLIDEAIKEEISKVVDIKSQNSNALKNMTSEEVKAYAKNKLEINSLNAKIKNPKTKEIVKNLAEQKLKQIKKVNKDLFRNSNERMFERRNKAASDLAKKLGFKKGPQVFNSTEDYIKAISENTNMSLE
-126 IEARIESIPKEDI
+126 DAAIEARGSNGAFIGAGKIFVDKTVALKQGSVSVSNHEVLHPVLNAVLGDIQNQSRIVKEFKEKLNSSQLNWVQSQLD
-139 VTIQANEYFGP
+139 AN
-150 VKTRSDRTTVSKTMV
+150 VKTEDH
-165 GMMGP
+165 
-170 TVSFEPTFDSD
+170 DSEFLTYFSEGILNKD
-181 ESYTKYLKETL
+181 I
-192 GVKYDQY
+192 KYDENVFTKLKKFVINLLKIQG
-199 LDYKETNNIV
+199 YKNISFKSGEDV
-209 PLNTQN
+209 F
-215 ESQLK
+215 EFLK
-220 GIYDDAETKAKDKV
+220 Q
-234 YNNSLF
+234 YNNSI
-240 NVSEDVQ
+240 
-247 EYMVASPKFASGAET
+247 
-262 VEAQKFNL
+262 
-270 KVLNES
+270 
-276 VDQNLKNY
+276 LKND
-284 KDALK
+284 KVDSSVIEAIRNQETERGVKSSEIGTINDISLSKTNKEQVDALK
-289 EWESQAIPLNKE
+289 EELDALDEFDFDDEFAFDAAKSNLENK
-301 AEDIKTQIDRFTFYY
+301 IKTAER
-316 DGASQEQADQY
+316 
-327 NELIQAYNSKIQQWE
+327 NE
-342 EKGFNELPVFVNSQ
+342 
-356 AKLVNSQQKDYSKML
+356 
-371 EDSRK
+371 
-376 ALVDSDLFEKN
+376 
-387 LKQDYSASARVGRVF
+387 
-402 DEFFVQSTR
+402 
-411 NFADLTAEL
+411 
-420 GLKGAKA
+420 AKA
-427 AGMAGFQPLAFLTSP
+427 
-442 GNSAIVDSVIETI
+442 
-455 QKNNKNYNLSMASKR
+455 
-470 ESIPTSPS
+470 
-478 IDDIGKDGLSVW
+478 
-490 DWTSIALQDN
+490 
-500 SATIATTFVPGLASL
+500 
-515 KGASGVKAAFKTASY
+515 KT
-530 TARKKALQNQKKLW
+530 
-544 LAGKRTVQG
+544 
-553 TFFVAETGGKYGE
+553 
-566 LQTDEASREQEIKF
+566 
-580 LYSKLNNIEDID
+580 
-592 ERTEIYNKINELEE
+592 
-606 VEDYTLLQKAFTSY
+606 
-620 GAGTTAT
+620 
-627 LLESLGTLKM
+627 
-637 LEPAKG
+637 
-643 LAKQIGVKAA
+643 
-653 KKELYKQPV
+653 
-662 RFGAN
+662 
-667 LVGSTLAGLK
+667 
-677 SLPKNLGVET
+677 
-687 LEEVLTEISHNALD
+687 
-701 VTVLNENKS
+701 
-710 IFEGVNK
+710 
-717 DFLASTAVSSFG
+717 
-729 IMAPR
+729 
-734 SAGNM
+734 
-739 FNIVKS
+739 
-745 EFRTKGEIFDNQKL
+745 
-759 ARELIDLNES
+759 
-769 TTPEN
+769 
-774 SKELRGRKRQLLKKL
+774 
-789 ALSDAISLH
+789 
-798 KLRYMTADQIEEV
+798 
-811 ADINRQMRQVNGKF
+811 
-825 SQLGGLGD
+825 
-833 LGEAENKRVKKQL
+833 
-846 ENEYSSLTT
+846 
-855 ARQELLDAKQRS
+855 
-867 NTKKAANINKA
+867 
-878 LGTAAQNSN
+878 
-887 ASFYYG
+887 
-893 VNDFYNDLVMTQMG
+893 
-907 DGDFISIKGEQE
+907 
-919 EGGIKYEDLD
+919 
-929 KQLAKYKGK
+929 
-938 MVKVVDD
+938 
-945 KTGKEVEVDAF
+945 
-956 EYLKE
+956 
-961 NVENNSFNAA
+961 
-971 QLFGDI
+971 
-977 IVNQPLIDRKI
+977 
-988 ASEPTG
+988 
-994 TGAQYAAISPLEELF
+994 
-1009 HLSVAQK
+1009 
-1016 GIKFD
+1016 
-1021 STAENAVLEA
+1021 
-1031 ENILKEKRDLG
+1031 
-1042 VISEEDYNGLNKR
+1042 
-1055 FDQYRGKDSK
+1055 
-1065 DFNAEEFIAQMN
+1065 
-1077 NAISLGAINR
+1077 
-1087 SDLESAPSFKKFL
+1087 
-1100 NNTIRSTFGDMS
+1100 
-1112 WMLKLENS
+1112 
-1120 DDVFN
+1120 
-1125 LVKNFQSDVSKGVT
+1125 
-1139 FQAPEREELKTS
+1139 
-1151 LSEDIQNELE
+1151 
-1161 ALEDSY
+1161 
-1167 FDGDIDEYQ
+1167 
-1176 FEQRRDNLDIKLK
+1176 
-1189 QAEKT
+1189 
-1194 EKAAVVKQVETEV
+1194 
-1207 VKDVDIEST
+1207 EST

-1237 NENLIETIKSKDTSS
+1237 NENLIETIKSEDTSS
-1252 REKAA
+1252 KEKAV
-1257 AEADLVESFDTMAL
+1257 AEADLVDSFDTMAL

-1286 EVRDYLRVFFPTI
+1286 EVRDYLRSFFPTI

-1445 NKIKKYYPE
+1445 NKIKKYYPD

-1585 RQLEGV
+1585 RQLELV

-1630 DVDNYIENMVK
+1630 DVDDYIENMVK

-1686 PNRVTVGRTKPSST
+1686 PKRVTVGRTKPSSA

-1875 ADGFGINNKGG
+1875 ADDFGINNKGG

-2176 RYSIEG
+2176 RYSLEG

-2448 ANGMADSI
+2448 ANGMADSV

-2483 KNPNYEKITDDL
+2483 KNPNYEKITDDI

-2508 FKSAS
+2508 IKSAS

-2556 MDHVRAASNSE
+2556 MDHIRAASNSE

-2580 SKWDLGIKEPKKS
+2580 SKWDLGIKEPKKPKKS
-2593 KKKNGKFGGGGGF
+2593 KKKNGNFGGGGGF
-2606 GSGGKF
+2606 SSGGKF

>member
-65 IISGVQPKDTESPS
+65 IISGVQPKDTESQS
-79 VDISSELEDPDPDKP
+79 VDTSSELQEPESEDPSERDLLVSSIEETERQINDYIQRGGEVNESDAAVLQGYKNDLFKMDQNIITGKDFSSDEFEKLEDNEKIKLQEAASNEIQKQYSSDGIVEFEITPEEIDDKAKKILKEKTQPSLIESYAAQTVRGFASFAKNSVDFVDMVEFSIMEAGLNAFDSDYEGTPEEKQALMRTAKQSKGAVNFNHSLAAELFIQKLEPSIRKYENESIIDDIEQGNYLLAGERAVGSALESLPSVAAAYLGVGGLVALGGSSAGAKFTEEFEKDPSVNTAN
-94 LSASEK
+94 LVANALASGTIDAGFE
-100 RIATRKRREQEKQ
+100 IATRGVLKRAGILANKGNR
-113 DGLKAEAITATNE
+113 KAAEDLI
-126 IEARIESIPKEDI
+126 RGGSESL
-139 VTIQANEYFGP
+139 
-150 VKTRSDRTTVSKTMV
+150 VKKLGINTVSEAGSEAATKT
-165 GMMGP
+165 
-170 TVSFEPTFDSD
+170 T
-181 ESYTKYLKETL
+181 TL
-192 GVKYDQY
+192 
-199 LDYKETNNIV
+199 L
-209 PLNTQN
+209 L
-215 ESQLK
+215 
-220 GIYDDAETKAKDKV
+220 
-234 YNNSLF
+234 
-240 NVSEDVQ
+240 
-247 EYMVASPKFASGAET
+247 
-262 VEAQKFNL
+262 
-270 KVLNES
+270 
-276 VDQNLKNY
+276 
-284 KDALK
+284 DAL
-289 EWESQAIPLNKE
+289 P
-301 AEDIKTQIDRFTFYY
+301 
-316 DGASQEQADQY
+316 
-327 NELIQAYNSKIQQWE
+327 
-342 EKGFNELPVFVNSQ
+342 
-356 AKLVNSQQKDYSKML
+356 
-371 EDSRK
+371 
-376 ALVDSDLFEKN
+376 
-387 LKQDYSASARVGRVF
+387 
-402 DEFFVQSTR
+402 
-411 NFADLTAEL
+411 
-420 GLKGAKA
+420 
-427 AGMAGFQPLAFLTSP
+427 
-442 GNSAIVDSVIETI
+442 
-455 QKNNKNYNLSMASKR
+455 NY
-470 ESIPTSPS
+470 T
-478 IDDIGKDGLSVW
+478 GVGLSREFDLSK
-490 DWTSIALQDN
+490 DWKSIA
-500 SATIATTFVPGLASL
+500 
-515 KGASGVKAAFKTASY
+515 
-530 TARKKALQNQKKLW
+530 
-544 LAGKRTVQG
+544 
-553 TFFVAETGGKYGE
+553 
-566 LQTDEASREQEIKF
+566 
-580 LYSKLNNIEDID
+580 
-592 ERTEIYNKINELEE
+592 EE
-606 VEDYTLLQKAFTSY
+606 GIVGSVF
-620 GAGTTAT
+620 GIAGTTGGAVKNRNVSAVRAAEYI
-627 LLESLGTLKM
+627 LMPDEI
-637 LEPAKG
+637 
-643 LAKQIGVKAA
+643 KQVLIKSSNDLS
-653 KKELYKQPV
+653 ELYKNKKTADV
-662 RFGAN
+662 E
-667 LVGSTLAGLK
+667 
-677 SLPKNLGVET
+677 SL
-687 LEEVLTEISHNALD
+687 
-701 VTVLNENKS
+701 
-710 IFEGVNK
+710 
-717 DFLASTAVSSFG
+717 
-729 IMAPR
+729 
-734 SAGNM
+734 
-739 FNIVKS
+739 
-745 EFRTKGEIFDNQKL
+745 
-759 ARELIDLNES
+759 ELID
-769 TTPEN
+769 
-774 SKELRGRKRQLLKKL
+774 
-789 ALSDAISLH
+789 DAIDEKIS
-798 KLRYMTADQIEEV
+798 IIV
-811 ADINRQMRQVNGKF
+811 DIK
-825 SQLGGLGD
+825 S
-833 LGEAENKRVKKQL
+833 
-846 ENEYSSLTT
+846 
-855 ARQELLDAKQRS
+855 
-867 NTKKAANINKA
+867 
-878 LGTAAQNSN
+878 QNSN
-887 ASFYYG
+887 ALKNMTSEEVKAYAKNKLEINSLNARIKNPKTKEIVKNLAEKKLKQIKE
-893 VNDFYNDLVMTQMG
+893 VNKDLFRNSNERMFERRNKAAS
-907 DGDFISIKGEQE
+907 D
-919 EGGIKYEDLD
+919 
-929 KQLAKYKGK
+929 LAKDLGFKKGPQVFNSTEDYIK
-938 MVKVVDD
+938 AISENTGMSLEEAAAEAKGSNGAFVGAGEIFVD
-945 KTGKEVEVDAF
+945 KTVALKQGSVSVSNHEV
-956 EYLKE
+956 LHPI
-961 NVENNSFNAA
+961 
-971 QLFGDI
+971 L
-977 IVNQPLIDRKI
+977 
-988 ASEPTG
+988 
-994 TGAQYAAISPLEELF
+994 
-1009 HLSVAQK
+1009 
-1016 GIKFD
+1016 
-1021 STAENAVLEA
+1021 NAVL
-1031 ENILKEKRDLG
+1031 G
-1042 VISEEDYNGLNKR
+1042 
-1055 FDQYRGKDSK
+1055 
-1065 DFNAEEFIAQMN
+1065 
-1077 NAISLGAINR
+1077 
-1087 SDLESAPSFKKFL
+1087 
-1100 NNTIRSTFGDMS
+1100 
-1112 WMLKLENS
+1112 
-1120 DDVFN
+1120 
-1125 LVKNFQSDVSKGVT
+1125 
-1139 FQAPEREELKTS
+1139 
-1151 LSEDIQNELE
+1151 DIQNQSRIVKEFKEQLNSSQLNWVQSQLDANVE
-1161 ALEDSY
+1161 TQDHDKEFLTY
-1167 FDGDIDEYQ
+1167 FSEGIL
-1176 FEQRRDNLDIKLK
+1176 NKDIKYDENVFTKLKKFVTNLFKAQGYKNISFKSGEDVFEFLK
-1189 QAEKT
+1189 QYNNSILKNDKVESSIVEAIRN
-1194 EKAAVVKQVETEV
+1194 QETERG
-1207 VKDVDIEST
+1207 VKSSEVGTIDNISLSKTNKEQLNALQEELDALDEFDFDDEFAFDAAKSNLENKIKTAERNEAKAKTEST

-1257 AEADLVESFDTMAL
+1257 AEADLVDSFDTMAL

-1286 EVRDYLRVFFPTI
+1286 EVRDYLRSFFPTI

-1334 KSLDAEAGTAG
+1334 KSLDTEAGTAG

-1686 PNRVTVGRTKPSST
+1686 PNRVTVGRTKPSSA

-1800 DPDKNFKSE
+1800 DPGKNFKSE

-1855 ASIDGGINPNELINI
+1855 ASIDGGINPDELINI

-1875 ADGFGINNKGG
+1875 ADDFGINNKGG

-1938 AQISFSKTF
+1938 AQISFSKKF
-1947 NLDKDFN
+1947 DLNKDFN
-1954 DILENKTGIAA
+1954 DIIENKTGIAA

-2077 QTGADIPGLSEADQK
+2077 QTGADVPGLSEADQK
-2092 TLVDIVKDNT
+2092 TLVDIVKDDP
-2102 NLVLFANEIMKL
+2102 NLVLFANEVIKL
-2114 NKGIAFAKPSENW
+2114 NKGIAFAKPSESW

-2151 WQQNVDIIFS
+2151 WQQNVDEIFS

-2384 QYARLMKKAASDIK
+2384 QYARIMKKAASDIK

-2438 EEESKKYVSV
+2438 EKENEKYVSV
-2448 ANGMADSI
+2448 VNGMADSI

-2483 KNPNYEKITDDL
+2483 KNPNYEEITDDI
-2495 LRISPPIASKISK
+2495 LRISPPVASKISK
-2508 FKSAS
+2508 IKSAS
-2513 RSYKWDKKEMGEKG
+2513 RSYSWDKEEIVEKG